1 MSIFYEESRKNILL
15 CFIQQ
20 KTRRP
25 KIKNRRQSEDKII
38 NAIEDKVL
46 REIRNLFEQEGYFK
60 LVTVGNFHNNNYVEY
75 ESNDGRNKT
84 LSKDEYFNKIRP

>member
-1 MSIFYEESRKNILL
+1 MFH
-15 CFIQQ
+15 
-20 KTRRP
+20 T
-25 KIKNRRQSEDKII
+25 IKNKKTKNKKQKII

-75 ESNDGRNKT
+75 ESNGGRNKT